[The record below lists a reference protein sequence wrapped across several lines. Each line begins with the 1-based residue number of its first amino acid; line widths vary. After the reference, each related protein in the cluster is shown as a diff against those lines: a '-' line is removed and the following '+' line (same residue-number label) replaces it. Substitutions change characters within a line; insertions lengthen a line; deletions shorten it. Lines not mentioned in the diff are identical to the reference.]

1 MGQTL
6 SRPDMCF
13 DAAMV
18 YVGDVETLTC
28 WNNSEA
34 TSKRLFVYEDQKRIE
49 SVLLIRT
56 RTVSFESRPHR
67 TTAQTFFCFVLFIA
81 EFSGQLCWFDVT
93 APGWKGLLK
102 WSPML
107 SDKKRQKTKQK
118 TGFIWFFSLCPP
130 AREEKSNKQSWFLL
144 LTSNLCTSSSCRS
157 GFPGRWRGWGANS
170 GCIS

>member
-49 SVLLIRT
+49 TVLLIRT

-81 EFSGQLCWFDVT
+81 EFSGQLC
-93 APGWKGLLK
+93 
-102 WSPML
+102 
-107 SDKKRQKTKQK
+107 
-118 TGFIWFFSLCPP
+118 
-130 AREEKSNKQSWFLL
+130 
-144 LTSNLCTSSSCRS
+144 
-157 GFPGRWRGWGANS
+157 
-170 GCIS
+170 